1 MDRFVH
7 LHVHSD
13 YSFQDGLCVIP
24 RMVEHVRK
32 IGQPAIALTDHGNL
46 HGLVEFL
53 SACEAAGLKGIPGCE
68 IYLAPGDRREKP
80 QIVNGQKEANYYH
93 LTLLAVNETGY
104 HNLMQISSR
113 AFLEGFYYRPRAD
126 KELLREHAEGLIC
139 LTGCLQGE
147 LARAILDGSA
157 DDLEAATAILR
168 EYQAIFGNDNVF
180 IEFQYHGLAEDAR
193 LNPVLLKLSR
203 MLDIPLVATNDAHY
217 ITRDDK
223 DVHTM
228 RVRIATNTPEPDPIP
243 LGFETPDFY
252 LKRRDEM
259 AELFDRMK
267 TETGMDLTA
276 DEIEAMLDA
285 TVAIAERVNY
295 GLPEKRY
302 KLPNYP
308 IPEGESLDSYFERL
322 VRERFQQRRR
332 PYLEKLAD
340 AGRLRHALED
350 YDRRLDHEIKTIQAM
365 GFAGYF
371 LIVQDFI
378 NWAKEQGIPV
388 GPGRGSAAGSLVAY
402 ALGITEIDPLQ
413 YDLLFERFL
422 NPERVTMP
430 DIDVDFCGHQRDRV
444 IEYVRAKYGND
455 SVAQI
460 ITFQTLAARGA
471 IRDVGRMLRINL
483 GEVDR
488 IAKMV
493 PFGPGVHLRQLLK
506 EDPEFK
512 TLLKKKDPNIK
523 RMLQYAV
530 RLEGVVKNSGTH
542 AAGIVIA
549 PGKLTDYVPVC
560 LSKDGGVQTQYEMN
574 ALERLGLLK
583 MDFLGLINLTIIDDC
598 LKRIE
603 AATGEAIDINR
614 IPLDDPKVFELFCE
628 GKTLGIFQFESSG
641 MRDLLRRFKPR
652 RFEDLIA
659 LNALYRPGPM
669 QMLDDF
675 IQRRHGQKPI
685 EYELPELK
693 PILEETYGIIVYQEQ
708 VMQIAARIAGF
719 SMAEA
724 DNLRRAMAKKK
735 KKEMDEMRPRF
746 LEGAVARGVPRE
758 KAERLFQTMEKFA
771 AYGFNKSHSAAYA
784 FVAYQTAYLKA
795 RYPVYYMAALL
806 SMRMHHHDDLVKY
819 LQAAREMGIEVKPP
833 DINESHAD
841 FTVIDDRTI
850 RFGLEGIKGL
860 GPAAVRAI
868 LEARQKEGRFH
879 SLLHF
884 VSVVDTRT
892 VNKKAI
898 EVLIKA
904 GAFDSFGY
912 SRKANLE
919 HLDAVLER
927 TGRTGPTGR
936 GAGNMQSMRGLP
948 GLLKESTRPTE
959 FTIRDIPE
967 WDERLKLAFERETL
981 GVYLTGHPVERYE
994 SELEEYRDYQMAEL
1008 DERLDGKRLKLAGII
1023 TRLNT
1028 RKSRRGARFAVMW
1041 LEDLTGAL
1049 EVFIPPQVLDACQ
1062 DAIVEETPVVIDGQL
1077 EADEGRTRL
1086 VAHEIWSLEGARTTL
1101 AKCLE
1106 IEIRL
1111 IGAPADLPE
1120 RLKALFE
1127 AFPGRVPV
1135 QLNLRK
1141 PQRFTVKMAVPYRV
1155 RVCTEFLDALNEHLG
1170 GAYYRIRGRLDGSEM
1185 ISPASSP
1192 GLAAPAG

>member
-24 RMVEHVRK
+24 RMVERVRK
-32 IGQPAIALTDHGNL
+32 LGQPALALTDHGNL
-46 HGLVEFL
+46 HGMVDFL
-53 SACEAAGLKGIPGCE
+53 SACEEAGIQGIPGCE
-68 IYLAPGDRREKP
+68 IYLAPGSRFEKP
-80 QIVNGQKEANYYH
+80 QMVNGQREPNYYH
-93 LTLLAVNETGY
+93 LTLLAYNEEGF
-104 HNLMQISSR
+104 HNLMQITSK

-126 KELLREHAEGLIC
+126 KDLLREYAGGLIC

-147 LARAILDGSA
+147 LARAILDGPPG
-157 DDLEAATAILR
+157 DLERPMAIIR
-168 EYQAIFGNDNVF
+168 EYQEIFGKDNVF
-180 IEFQYHGLAEDAR
+180 IEFQYHGLQDDAR

-203 MLDIPLVATNDAHY
+203 LMDVPLVATNDAHY
-217 ITRDDK
+217 IAREDK

-228 RVRIATNTPEPDPIP
+228 RVRIATNTPEPDPVP
-243 LGFETPDFY
+243 LGFDTPEFY
-252 LKRRDEM
+252 LKSREEM
-259 AELFDRMK
+259 AECFDRMK
-267 TETGMDLTA
+267 TETGIDLTA
-276 DEIEAMLDA
+276 EEIDAMLDW
-285 TVAIAERVNY
+285 TVHIAERVHY
-295 GLPEKRY
+295 RLPEKSY
-302 KLPNYP
+302 KLPEYP
-308 IPEGESLDSYFERL
+308 VPEGESLETYFTRL
-322 VRERFQQRRR
+322 VRERFATRRK
-332 PYLEKLAD
+332 PQLEKLA
-340 AGRLRHALED
+340 AEGRLRHSLEE
-350 YDRRLDHEIKTIQAM
+350 YEKRLDYEIDVIRSM

-378 NWAKEQGIPV
+378 NWAKQQGIPV

-422 NPERVTMP
+422 NPERITMP
-430 DIDVDFCGHQRDRV
+430 DIDVDFCGHHRDRV
-444 IEYVRAKYGND
+444 IDYVRNKYGSE

-471 IRDVGRMLRINL
+471 IRDVGRMLRMNL

-493 PFGPGVHLRQLLK
+493 PFGPGVSLRKLVK
-506 EDPEFK
+506 EDPEFRALVK
-512 TLLKKKDPNIK
+512 EKNPNIRTLLKFA
-523 RMLQYAV
+523 L

-549 PGKLTDYVPVC
+549 PGKLTNFVPVC
-560 LSKDGGVQTQYEMN
+560 LSKEGEVQTQYEMN

-583 MDFLGLINLTIIDDC
+583 MDFLGLINLTIIEDC
-598 LKRIE
+598 LRRIE
-603 AATGEAIDINR
+603 EATGERPDLYA
-614 IPLDDPKVFELFCE
+614 IPLDDPEVFKLFCE
-628 GKTLGIFQFESSG
+628 GKTLGVFQFESSG

-685 EYELPELK
+685 DYELPELK

-708 VMQIAARIAGF
+708 VMQIAAQIAGF
-719 SMAEA
+719 SLAEA

-746 LEGAVARGVPRE
+746 IEGAVARGVPRE
-758 KAERLFQTMEKFA
+758 KAERLFQTMERFA
-771 AYGFNKSHSAAYA
+771 EYGFNKSHSAAYA
-784 FVAYQTAYLKA
+784 LVAYQTAYLKA
-795 RYPVYYMAALL
+795 RYPVYYMAALM

-833 DINESHAD
+833 DINESQAD
-841 FTVIDDRTI
+841 FTVVDERTI

-860 GPAAVRAI
+860 GPAVVRAI
-868 LEARQKEGRFH
+868 LEAREREGRYH

-884 VSVVDTRT
+884 ASVVDTRT
-892 VNKKAI
+892 VNKKAM

-912 SRKANLE
+912 TRKACLE
-919 HLDAVLER
+919 HLDAILER

-936 GAGNMQSMRGLP
+936 GAGQMQSMKGLP
-948 GLLKESTRPTE
+948 GLLRESTRPTE
-959 FTIRDIPE
+959 FVMKNVEE

-981 GVYLTGHPVERYE
+981 GVYLTGHPVKRYE
-994 SELEEYRDYQMAEL
+994 KELAEYRDYQIQEL
-1008 DERLDGKRLKLAGII
+1008 EEQLDGKRLKVAGII
-1023 TRLNT
+1023 TRLSS
-1028 RKSRRGARFAVMW
+1028 RKSRRGARYAILW
-1041 LEDLTGAL
+1041 LEDLTGTI
-1049 EVFIPPQVLDACQ
+1049 EVFVAPQVLEACQ
-1062 DAIVEETPVVIDGQL
+1062 DALVEETPVVIDGQL

-1086 VAHEIWSLEGARTTL
+1086 LAQEIWSLEGARMTL
-1101 AKCLE
+1101 ARCLDL
-1106 IEIRL
+1106 EIRL
-1111 IGAPADLPE
+1111 VGAPPDLPQ

-1127 AFPGRVPV
+1127 AFKGPVPV
-1135 QLNLRK
+1135 RLVLRK
-1141 PQRFTVKMAVPYRV
+1141 PGRFTVRMLVPQRV
-1155 RVCTEFLDALNEHLG
+1155 RVCTELLDALADHLG
-1170 GAYYRIRGRLDGSEM
+1170 GPYYQIRGKGVLEELGVLNDSAG
-1185 ISPASSP
+1185 SPAF
-1192 GLAAPAG
+1192 AR